1 MAGKYTVNAR
11 GAQGVQVGDHNRQDN
26 VFNAPAGGAGS
37 AVNPGLARGSGTAA
51 RDCIRVAPGVL
62 LTAEGRVCR

>member
-51 RDCIRVAPGVL
+51 RELHQSCPRRPPY
-62 LTAEGRVCR
+62 C